1 MRRVAAARAL
11 ICRSSFS
18 GCILHF
24 AFLMHTVRAVNVPLE
39 GMMNATQLRAN
50 LFVVLRRVLSTGQ
63 PEELVSPMA
72 LLEVQ

>member
-1 MRRVAAARAL
+1 
-11 ICRSSFS
+11 
-18 GCILHF
+18 
-24 AFLMHTVRAVNVPLE
+24 
-39 GMMNATQLRAN
+39 MNATQLRAN